1 MLYIGNQIDAMRCS
15 RLKDLYSPG
24 LSTKVMV
31 TIMAN
36 REELAL
42 IRGARAGRAQAQL
55 ELGSLYLFGSVGLPK
70 SLPTALHWLDRAA
83 QQACSGACQL
93 IGTHIPF
100 DVAVQSQRPV
110 ACWFEQ
116 AYDEGNLRAGLVLA
130 QLILGGHGGAAPAL
144 ARRDKAFGALE
155 AGAAAGLAEAHWLLS
170 QHRRLAGALTVAA
183 EAQGAAAMAA
193 AAAVPARA
201 APAAGGMAPAAA
213 AMAPQRMVDARWLRQ
228 AVENGLPQ
236 AQLSQLDSDWDEGRM
251 AAYAE
256 RALPLARALVRQ
268 AGSHPRAGGLLGAAD
283 VNLLS
288 RCARALA
295 AEADALGGAGG
306 AGGKGAGAA
315 ALAAADAMSAEMRHF
330 FEVAA
335 AEHDAHAQF
344 AVGLWCARMQVD
356 GKRVAVG
363 EGSANFKKA
372 IRWLTLAGNQGL
384 AEAWYAL
391 SRIYIKPEFSQRNVL
406 DAQRYLERA
415 AEMGYRDAQLECGN
429 SAWRARREN
438 ESNDV
443 RAVYW
448 LQKAALQGCPQ
459 AAAALHKIAPRC
471 EGVASTETG
480 ALSAYELGATQP
492 LLAARLEL
500 AALFGLTRAEALL
513 LDVTA
518 ADQGHCLVID
528 IRGSY
533 GRSKRRL
540 VVIDSMHERHALDRI
555 VRLFDGIDCGPTGP
569 EGNYRQRLYR
579 LKTLVPE
586 SEHAEQGEVEAY
598 EMAA

>member
-1 MLYIGNQIDAMRCS
+1 
-15 RLKDLYSPG
+15 
-24 LSTKVMV
+24 
-31 TIMAN
+31 MAN

-55 ELGSLYLFGSVGLPK
+55 ELGTLYLFGSAGLPK

-83 QQACSGACQL
+83 QQGCATACQL

-110 ACWFEQ
+110 ACWFGQ
-116 AYDEGNLRAGLVLA
+116 AFDEGNLRAGPVLA
-130 QLILGGHGGAAPAL
+130 QLILGGHGGAVPGPE
-144 ARRDKAFGALE
+144 RREQAFAALE
-155 AGAAAGLAEAHWLLS
+155 AGAAAGLAEAQWLLS
-170 QHRRLAGALTVAA
+170 QHRRLADTL
-183 EAQGAAAMAA
+183 
-193 AAAVPARA
+193 AVPAAAPLPPAVRAA
-201 APAAGGMAPAAA
+201 APAPADGAP
-213 AMAPQRMVDARWLRQ
+213 PQRAADPRWLQR
-228 AVENGLPQ
+228 AADSGMPQ
-236 AQLSQLDSDWDEGRM
+236 AQLSQLDHDWDDGLTD
-251 AAYAE
+251 AYAT

-268 AGSHPRAGGLLGAAD
+268 LGASPRSAGQLGQAD
-283 VNLLS
+283 VTLLS

-295 AEADALGGAGG
+295 AGAVAGEEGGA
-306 AGGKGAGAA
+306 
-315 ALAAADAMSAEMRHF
+315 ADEAEIRRF
-330 FEVAA
+330 FELAA
-335 AEHDAHAQF
+335 AEHDAHAQM

-356 GKRVAVG
+356 GKRIAVG

-438 ESNDV
+438 ENNDV

-459 AAAALHKIAPRC
+459 AATALHKIAPRC
-471 EGVASTETG
+471 EGAAYTETG
-480 ALSAYELGATQP
+480 ALSAYGLGSAHP

-513 LDVTA
+513 IDVKA
-518 ADQGHCLVID
+518 ADQGHCLVVD

-540 VVIDSMHERHALDRI
+540 VVLDSMHERHALDRI
-555 VRLFDGIDCGPTGP
+555 VRLFDGVDCGPGGP

-586 SEHAEQGEVEAY
+586 SEHAHAEQGEVEAY

>member
-1 MLYIGNQIDAMRCS
+1 MLYVGNSTSAMRCS
-15 RLKDLYSPG
+15 RPRESISLRAP
-24 LSTKVMV
+24 STKVMV

-83 QQACSGACQL
+83 QQDCTGACQL
-93 IGTHIPF
+93 IGSHIPF

-110 ACWFEQ
+110 ACWFEH
-116 AYDEGNLRAGLVLA
+116 AYAEGNLRAGLVLA
-130 QLILGGHGGAAPAL
+130 QLILGGHGGGTPGQE
-144 ARRDKAFGALE
+144 RREQAFGALE
-155 AGAAAGLAEAHWLLS
+155 AGAAAGLAEAQWLLA
-170 QHRRLAGALTVAA
+170 QHRRLAGALT
-183 EAQGAAAMAA
+183 AA
-193 AAAVPARA
+193 AAPARA
-201 APAAGGMAPAAA
+201 APASAPAS
-213 AMAPQRMVDARWLRQ
+213 QRTLDARWLRQ
-228 AVENGLPQ
+228 AVGNALPQ
-236 AQLSQLDSDWDEGRM
+236 AQLSQLDSDWEGGRLADY
-251 AAYAE
+251 AA

-268 AGSHPRAGGLLGAAD
+268 AGASPRAGAQFGVAD
-283 VNLLS
+283 VSLLS

-295 AEADALGGAGG
+295 AVAEVDADAAAHADADGDALGT
-306 AGGKGAGAA
+306 
-315 ALAAADAMSAEMRHF
+315 EVRHF
-330 FEVAA
+330 FELAA

-356 GKRVAVG
+356 GKRIAVG

-438 ESNDV
+438 ENNDV

-448 LQKAALQGCPQ
+448 LQKAALQGCRL
-459 AAAALHKIAPRC
+459 AATALHKIAPRC
-471 EGVASTETG
+471 DGTAYTETG
-480 ALSAYELGATQP
+480 ALKAYELGATHP

-586 SEHAEQGEVEAY
+586 SEHAEQAEADAY